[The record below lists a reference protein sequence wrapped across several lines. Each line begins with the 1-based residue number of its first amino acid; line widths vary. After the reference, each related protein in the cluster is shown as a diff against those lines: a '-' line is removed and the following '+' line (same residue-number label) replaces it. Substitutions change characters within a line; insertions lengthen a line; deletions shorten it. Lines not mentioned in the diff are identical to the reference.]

1 MKLADLL
8 PHLLYSFPHESDLLK
23 AIEEISRKFTTE
35 REKIGDY
42 LKDERLVAA
51 YTAFYLVTNIPKLS
65 AVMKWMPEEW
75 IKDIAK
81 CSLIDLGAGPGT
93 FSIAWRE
100 FFGQANVLQIETSP
114 VMRNQ
119 ARKLWDG
126 LFSPEEMKQSGTVTS
141 PSLLLFGHSANE
153 MGESVALEYIRK
165 YSPEHILFI
174 EPGTKEFFSKMLNI
188 RRELLKSGLHVLYPC
203 PEETECP
210 MLGTNDWCHQFI
222 HVKHDPE
229 VERLSQIMRLDRKL
243 LPLTVQAFS
252 KTVYP
257 RTKERLVRVLPE
269 TKFSFEWQVCHENR
283 LEDYQVMK
291 RGMEKAT
298 EKKYAELLAGE
309 SLTTELDKEVNGKKR
324 VRPL

>member
-23 AIEEISRKFTTE
+23 AVEEISRKFTTE

-42 LKDERLVAA
+42 LKDERLVSA
-51 YTAFYLVTNIPKLS
+51 YTAFYLVTNVPKLS
-65 AVMKWMPEEW
+65 AVIKWMPEEW

-81 CSLIDLGAGPGT
+81 SSLIDLGAGPGT

-100 FFGQANVLQIETSP
+100 MFGKADVLQIETSP
-114 VMRNQ
+114 VMREQ
-119 ARKLWDG
+119 GRKLWDG
-126 LFSPEEMKQSGTVTS
+126 LFSPDEMKQSGTVTS

-153 MGESVALEYIRK
+153 MGEAVALDYIRK

-174 EPGTKEFFSKMLNI
+174 EPGTKEFFGKMLNI
-188 RRELLKSGLHVLYPC
+188 RRELLKSGFHVLYPC

-229 VERLSQIMRLDRKL
+229 IERLSQIMRLDRKL

-252 KTVYP
+252 RKEYP

-269 TKFSFEWQVCHENR
+269 TKFSFEWQVCHENE

-291 RGMEKAT
+291 RGMDKAT
-298 EKKYAELLAGE
+298 EKKYGELLAGE
-309 SLTTELDKEVNGKKR
+309 SLTTELEKDVSGKKR
-324 VRPL
+324 VKPL